1 MTPHDISPRPT
12 DLKSNCLAL
21 IITTF
26 SLIGLLSLQSKTI
39 FEAKSSSSIVSENE
53 IEIMWDIQQVNEPE
67 SNTKKFIEANP
78 DTQINPPDKTDN
90 FSFRNQQAAQ
100 PSISNLKTKKDLP
113 ALQGV
118 EFSSK
123 VTPSSQQSSSLKKM
137 PEVPEMQI
145 PKKDN
150 QEAETKIKPKYSS
163 KNMQVAELES
173 TGKEGLEVEKHEHEG
188 NEKVINL
195 SKKLSEANNLQEE
208 KQIASLQPSKVS
220 KISARPRLRLSPELL
235 RGPVMK
241 TISNAPRIGALAVEC
256 RLHPYGVYVQEML
269 RSIENQ
275 WHHLANSSL
284 KFIQRD
290 KLKPKISFRF
300 QLLSDGTIKDLES
313 LDNEEDSLPKE
324 ICRQAIASRVPY
336 GKWTEKMVEDFGF
349 SDIITIHFNYR

>member
-1 MTPHDISPRPT
+1 MTPNDISPKPT

-21 IITTF
+21 IITTL

-39 FEAKSSSSIVSENE
+39 FEAKGSSSIVSENE

-90 FSFRNQQAAQ
+90 FSFRDQQAAQ

-123 VTPSSQQSSSLKKM
+123 VTPSSQQSSSLKKL

-145 PKKDN
+145 PQNNN
-150 QEAETKIKPKYSS
+150 QEAEKKVKPKYGS
-163 KNMQVAELES
+163 KDMQVAELVS
-173 TGKEGLEVEKHEHEG
+173 TGKEGLEVEKNEQQG

-208 KQIASLQPSKVS
+208 QKIASLQPSKMS

-290 KLKPKISFRF
+290 KLKSKISFRF
-300 QLLSDGTIKDLES
+300 QLLSDGTIKNLES

-336 GKWTEKMVEDFGF
+336 GKWTEKMIEDFGF